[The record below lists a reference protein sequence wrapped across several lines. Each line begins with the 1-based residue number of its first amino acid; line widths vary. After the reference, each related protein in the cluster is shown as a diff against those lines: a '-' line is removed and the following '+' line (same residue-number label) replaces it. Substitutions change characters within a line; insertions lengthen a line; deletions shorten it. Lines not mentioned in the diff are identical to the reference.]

1 MERDA
6 FDVGQRRG
14 DLDDLAVRDGAVGLE
29 DDLAAA
35 FADPVANELP
45 RLFDRRGG
53 TFAVA
58 QEEPGLGASGRGLE
72 QGQERRGRL
81 LDADAV
87 PRGGMSTFSPPV
99 KCIEK
104 SMNVMS

>member
-1 MERDA
+1 MWSVMPSTSASAD
-6 FDVGQRRG
+6 G
-14 DLDDLAVRDGAVGLE
+14 DLEDLAVRDGAVGLE

-58 QEEPGLGASGRGLE
+58 QQEPRLGASGGGLE

-81 LDADAV
+81 LDARRRAA
-87 PRGGMSTFSPPV
+87 RGGCPP
-99 KCIEK
+99 
-104 SMNVMS
+104 SRRRSNASRRA